1 MHCSSY
7 SVCTYNTGIG
17 GDPFNGTNFV
27 DCLELF
33 LKDKNTEGIVM
44 IGEIGGA
51 AEENAALFLKEHNK
65 VTHRRPGSC
74 IPNVSTKHFRVQMQ
88 SLWQPSLQE

>member
-1 MHCSSY
+1 MFYSDVSITLHC
-7 SVCTYNTGIG
+7 CCTGIG

-27 DCLELF
+27 DCLDVF
-33 LKDKNTEGIVM
+33 LKDKNTEGVVM

-65 VTHRRPGSC
+65 VGVSSRCSIDCGSGC
-74 IPNVSTKHFRVQMQ
+74 
-88 SLWQPSLQE
+88 

>member
-1 MHCSSY
+1 M
-7 SVCTYNTGIG
+7 
-17 GDPFNGTNFV
+17 

-65 VTHRRPGSC
+65 VKNS
-74 IPNVSTKHFRVQMQ
+74 
-88 SLWQPSLQE
+88 QETWFYCTIALS

>member
-1 MHCSSY
+1 MC
-7 SVCTYNTGIG
+7 VVAGIG

-27 DCLELF
+27 DCLEVF
-33 LKDKNTEGIVM
+33 LKDRNTEGIVM

-65 VTHRRPGSC
+65 VS
-74 IPNVSTKHFRVQMQ
+74 
-88 SLWQPSLQE
+88 